1 MVSVLITTY
10 NSAPFLEACL
20 TSIRKQTHGSVEI
33 IIVDNAS
40 TDGTRKIL
48 EAWGERAKTVFN
60 ENNIGFSA
68 AQNQGIRA
76 AAGDWL
82 LALNP
87 DVVLSPGFIAEM
99 VGAGNLDPR
108 WDRFPGSC
116 YAGIRRLNRSFR
128 ASSIPPEFISR
139 PACDI

>member
-20 TSIRKQTHGSVEI
+20 ASVRRQTHGSVEI

-48 EAWGERAKTVFN
+48 EEWGERAKIVFN

-76 AAGDWL
+76 AAGTQ
-82 LALNP
+82 
-87 DVVLSPGFIAEM
+87 
-99 VGAGNLDPR
+99 PR
-108 WDRFPGSC
+108 RGTQPRLH
-116 YAGIRRLNRSFR
+116 RRDGRGG
-128 ASSIPPEFISR
+128 
-139 PACDI
+139 